1 MKVYLDT
8 SSLFK
13 LYQREPDSGTVE
25 EVFKNRSIDDI
36 FISEIAKVE
45 FVSALF
51 KKVRMKETELADA
64 EKAIR
69 LFENDLTKYTVVPAQ
84 SNLLKTAKDLIV
96 TYGITGLRTLDSIQL
111 ASAIEVRDQIDKY
124 FTSDKLLRFLFKKE
138 NLPI

>member
-69 LFENDLTKYTVVPAQ
+69 LFENDLTKYTVVAAQ
-84 SNLLKTAKDLIV
+84 SNLLETAKDLIV

-111 ASAIEVRDQIDKY
+111 ACAIEVRDQIDKY
-124 FTSDKLLRFLFKKE
+124 FTSDKLLRFLFQKE

>member
-13 LYQREPDSGTVE
+13 LYQREPDSVTVE